1 MKEDAHIGEVKTLI
15 TMINESTTNNA
26 NNDEESAVHVS
37 THNNPEKLSPE
48 KGVTVMD

>member
-48 KGVTVMD
+48 KGVTVKD